1 MTIVSALIPEE
12 LYKSLRNT
20 SKLLNRSSSFLIREA
35 LTNHLEEIKEDMEDY
50 NDAIEI
56 LAQNNPRYSLEEV
69 MKELGFD
76 DWNKKND

>member
-56 LAQNNPRYSLEEV
+56 LAQNNPRYSLEEI
-69 MKELGFD
+69 E
-76 DWNKKND
+76 KKYDLED

>member
-35 LTNHLEEIKEDMEDY
+35 LTNHLEEIKEDIEDY
-50 NDAIEI
+50 NDAMEALKDNGPTISWEEI
-56 LAQNNPRYSLEEV
+56 KRKYDLE
-69 MKELGFD
+69 
-76 DWNKKND
+76 N